1 MNNSFNDLDNSL
13 MKMNGENKF
22 PLPCALSNNVN
33 IKKFMYLTF
42 IFYTKIFYEALN
54 IFFTTYQWSE
64 YITLTEEQKRR
75 FIASSLL
82 ELFKSEEEDNERT
95 PPEGSSDADK
105 GQRTITYLNKPGCA
119 FTLTGFNS
127 PYNVSNINRQDY
139 IFGNIMRYIHPLTD
153 TEKEIPIYSILTT
166 LVGQNGPSLSSIMGN
181 IYGCLAN
188 PSILLIIYTAY
199 VYNDDFKTRIVNNS
213 MHKLIINFRKL
224 YGAPDTL
231 TEKEFIRFMTKL
243 IPNFPITTNE
253 TRVSQVPGVE
263 DTVTETFI
271 KFVKRYDRETDQYL
285 SSQNINTTAL
295 NILFATYAENAKG
308 IAGRQ
313 FVNQSYLRTRRPKP
327 YNVEYDAATM
337 DIYANS
343 QVLPVCPEFLWT
355 AKGMRDYKTSL
366 NTRREID
373 TYRMT
378 QSTMWFLIKK
388 NSLQAKL
395 FEKYGRTYE
404 ENIIGG
410 YSGSTFMWI
419 NFFKNLLGFE
429 LDDSIKKQLLLAI
442 VSDFVPIYHSLPEIL
457 VVWCQE
463 MEIEEGRYTLDLSP
477 SLWLAKYVNNSDTNF
492 DEYNDKEI
500 YNNNDYLT
508 TIYTSNLPD
517 LITFQDDVERRCK
530 ILITNITSEDADK
543 RMSPIND
550 QNANPNVKQTITHP
564 PSTEGVQQEVVI
576 GGKKKRKS
584 RKKRSKG
591 KRSSRKKISKK

>member
-1 MNNSFNDLDNSL
+1 MNDSFNGLDNNI
-13 MKMNGENKF
+13 MKMNEENKF
-22 PLPCALSNNVN
+22 PLPCAISNNTNV
-33 IKKFMYLTF
+33 KKFIYLTF

-54 IFFTTYQWSE
+54 IFFTTYQWSD
-64 YITLTEEQKRR
+64 YITLTEQQKRR

-82 ELFKSEEEDNERT
+82 ELFKSEEEENERN
-95 PPEGSSDADK
+95 PLQGSSDADK
-105 GQRTITYLNKPGCA
+105 GERTITYLNKPGCV

-127 PYNVSNINRQDY
+127 PYNVSNINLQEY
-139 IFGNIMRYIHPLTD
+139 LFGNIIRYIHPLTD
-153 TEKEIPIYSILTT
+153 TEKEIPISSILTT

-231 TEKEFIRFMTKL
+231 TEKEFIRFMTNL

-253 TRVSQVPGVE
+253 TRVSQVSVPP
-263 DTVTETFI
+263 TNVTETFI
-271 KFVKRYDRETDQYL
+271 KFVKRYDRETNQYL

-295 NILFATYAENAKG
+295 NILFATFAENAKG

-327 YNVEYDAATM
+327 YNDDYDAATM
-337 DIYANS
+337 DIYTNS

-355 AKGMRDYKTSL
+355 AKGMRDYKEAL

-378 QSTMWFLIKK
+378 QSTMWFLVKE

-395 FEKYGRTYE
+395 FEKYGRSYE

-419 NFFKNLLGFE
+419 NFFNHLLGFE

-442 VSDFVPIYHSLPEIL
+442 VSDFVPMYHSLPEIL

-463 MEIEEGRYTLDLSP
+463 MGIEEGRYTLDLSP
-477 SLWLAKYVNNSDTNF
+477 SQWLAKYVNNPDTNF

-500 YNNNDYLT
+500 YDNNDNLT
-508 TIYTSNLPD
+508 AIYTSNLPD
-517 LITFQDDVERRCK
+517 LITFQDAVETRCK
-530 ILITNITSEDADK
+530 ILLTDNVPEDDDK

-550 QNANPNVKQTITHP
+550 QDASPNVKQTITHP
-564 PSTEGVQQEVVI
+564 PSTEGVQQGIAV